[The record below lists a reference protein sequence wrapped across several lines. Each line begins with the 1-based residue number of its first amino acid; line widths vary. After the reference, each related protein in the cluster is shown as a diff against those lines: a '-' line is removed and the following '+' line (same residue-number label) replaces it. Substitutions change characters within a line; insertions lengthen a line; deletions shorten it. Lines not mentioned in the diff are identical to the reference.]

1 MDKSFFE
8 RGSLGIILVLISTIL
23 ISFAQITFK
32 MVWSDTNDWSS
43 LASKIVL
50 GFGLYGLGAVLFLLA
65 LRKRKVSY
73 LFPFLTLSYVWV
85 IFLSAYLFGEE
96 ISVGKILGVSLIL
109 TGILLIYAGGKGK
122 ND

>member
-85 IFLSAYLFGEE
+85 IFLSAFLFGEE
-96 ISVGKILGVSLIL
+96 IRVWKVLGVSLIL
-109 TGILLIYAGGKGK
+109 TGIILIYS
-122 ND
+122 